1 MNRCR
6 KLKEY
11 ATFIACIRKY
21 QNEEK
26 DIRTAIDF
34 AVEECIAGNI
44 LADILRDQRQE
55 VTDMLLT
62 EYNEQAHLQ
71 SEREIAIEEGKQIG
85 AKQLGKLI
93 SALLSEGRTED
104 AARAAVDEKFREQ
117 MYQEYGI
124 GKPKK

>member
-1 MNRCR
+1 MAVHFKRGCF
-6 KLKEY
+6 
-11 ATFIACIRKY
+11 ATSATERSL
-21 QNEEK
+21 
-26 DIRTAIDF
+26 
-34 AVEECIAGNI
+34 

>member
-1 MNRCR
+1 MAVHFKRGCF
-6 KLKEY
+6 
-11 ATFIACIRKY
+11 ATSATERSL
-21 QNEEK
+21 
-26 DIRTAIDF
+26 
-34 AVEECIAGNI
+34 

-104 AARAAVDEKFREQ
+104 AARAATDEAFRGQ
-117 MYQEYGI
+117 MYEKYGI
-124 GKPKK
+124 KN

>member
-1 MNRCR
+1 
-6 KLKEY
+6 
-11 ATFIACIRKY
+11 
-21 QNEEK
+21 
-26 DIRTAIDF
+26 
-34 AVEECIAGNI
+34 
-44 LADILRDQRQE
+44 
-55 VTDMLLT
+55 MLF
-62 EYNEQAHLQ
+62 EYNEQTHLQ

-85 AKQLGKLI
+85 RKEGEKVGANQLGKLI